1 MKAGFIFVLLF
12 VFTTLGANAQCPEL
26 KKLSSNNKSI
36 TISLSHISKYTAAV
50 LYKVESGQP
59 FLNLEVKPE
68 INHNNISFTNLPV
81 GEYIVRINEK
91 GCKPLFIGKQENISI
106 K

>member
-12 VFTTLGANAQCPEL
+12 LFTFLRANAQCPEV
-26 KKLSSNNKSI
+26 KKQSSNNNSI
-36 TISLSHISKYTAAV
+36 TISLTQISKYTAAV
-50 LYKVESGQP
+50 LYKVENGQP
-59 FLNLEVKPE
+59 FLNFDAKPE
-68 INHNNISFTNLPV
+68 INNNSFSFTNLPM
-81 GEYIVRINEK
+81 GNYIVRINEK